1 MHEYKR
7 RGNSRGIIQVVDK
20 KTTNMNRLV
29 LLFALVA
36 VAHAAP
42 KWNLLDIALE
52 TPVADLGANVGEDG
66 VGLSLVPN
74 KKVQSG
80 LGSLIKGIGNVVGKG
95 AEAVGNIG
103 EGVAKGVAN
112 VVDGTGALVKEVG
125 NGIGSGL
132 GSLADGLR
140 NDREEMKVDGEN
152 ANSNAQEVADE
163 VSTNLL
169 PPTESNLNKPIN
181 DLANDGNS
189 DSNAQEVA
197 AEVSTSLVPP
207 TESNLN
213 KPINDLA
220 NDGNS
225 DSNAQ
230 EVAAEVST
238 SLVPPTESNLNKPI
252 NDLANDGNSDS
263 NVQGIEDDL
272 SVSLIPVE
280 NGAAGGIGDLS
291 NP

>member
-80 LGSLIKGIGNVVGKG
+80 LGSLIKGFGNVVGKG

-103 EGVAKGVAN
+103 EGVAKGVANVVDKGAEAVNNIGNGLANGVAN

-152 ANSNAQEVADE
+152 ANSNAQEVAEE
-163 VSTNLL
+163 VSTNLV
-169 PPTESNLNKPIN
+169 PPTESNLNKPIS
-181 DLANDGNS
+181 DLGNDGNS

-213 KPINDLA
+213 QPINDLG

-225 DSNAQ
+225 N
-230 EVAAEVST
+230 
-238 SLVPPTESNLNKPI
+238 
-252 NDLANDGNSDS
+252 S